1 MANIT
6 ITKSEYDELVKA
18 KVKFDL
24 ITSVVGDPKAKYIND
39 DTIRAICGVRKGEEN
54 GKESGYRRVTCQG
67 EDDQKVFRQYL

>member
-24 ITSVVGDPKAKYIND
+24 ITSAICDLKAKYVDD
-39 DTIRAICGVRKGEEN
+39 DTIRAICGVKKGEEN
-54 GKESGYRRVTCQG
+54 GKAEEAAS
-67 EDDQKVFRQYL
+67 